1 MQIPIT
7 IIVLSGILF
16 AILLFVNLKYKLK
29 NKTMNIELQKARE
42 QFHSVIG
49 SAKDAIILSDSK
61 SRIISWNR
69 GAELIFGYREEEVL
83 AKNLQIILPERYR
96 GPHHEGMKRFLST
109 NIPKVIG
116 HTVELTGL
124 NKNGKEMPIELSLSA
139 WEIDNETFFSGIIR
153 DITERKKA
161 EERIKFIAFHDD
173 LTQLPNRRFFNQILE
188 KELIQAKLT
197 DESVIVMILDL
208 DGFKIVNDTFGHAV
222 GDLLLREIA
231 NRLNQVIEKRG
242 FVARIGG
249 DEFTLLMTNVKHIS
263 EATAMANKII
273 ELIEKPVIIYQKEI
287 FVSVSIGIVH
297 YPDNGQAVETLM
309 KRADKAM
316 YLAKAEHKSN
326 YKFYNSSF
334 GD

>member
-153 DITERKKA
+153 DITERKKQ
-161 EERIKFIAFHDD
+161 K
-173 LTQLPNRRFFNQILE
+173 
-188 KELIQAKLT
+188 KEL
-197 DESVIVMILDL
+197 
-208 DGFKIVNDTFGHAV
+208 
-222 GDLLLREIA
+222 
-231 NRLNQVIEKRG
+231 
-242 FVARIGG
+242 
-249 DEFTLLMTNVKHIS
+249 
-263 EATAMANKII
+263 
-273 ELIEKPVIIYQKEI
+273 
-287 FVSVSIGIVH
+287 
-297 YPDNGQAVETLM
+297 
-309 KRADKAM
+309 
-316 YLAKAEHKSN
+316 
-326 YKFYNSSF
+326 NSSHF
-334 GD
+334 MMI